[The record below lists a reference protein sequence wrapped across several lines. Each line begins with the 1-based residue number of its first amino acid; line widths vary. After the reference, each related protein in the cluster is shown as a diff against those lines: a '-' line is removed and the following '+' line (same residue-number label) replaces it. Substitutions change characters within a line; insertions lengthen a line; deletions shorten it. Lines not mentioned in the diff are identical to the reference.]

1 LELYDT
7 FSPDFSRQVVAIKSV
22 SAEASGRNIAPGMI
36 ITNFKDSRTVVDRLR
51 NGPYPVDLNMIK
63 PPTTLGAQDEFV
75 VRTVRQGSGE
85 PSRRGDLLEFVYE
98 ARMGGQNGP
107 VYDSSA
113 QRGTGQPYQYVLGSG
128 DLIPGVD
135 AGLFKMKPGEV
146 RQLELPP
153 PLAYGARGSRLYE
166 IPPNTNLYWTVQMVR
181 VNSRSE
187 GDAPETD

>member
-1 LELYDT
+1 
-7 FSPDFSRQVVAIKSV
+7 
-22 SAEASGRNIAPGMI
+22 
-36 ITNFKDSRTVVDRLR
+36 
-51 NGPYPVDLNMIK
+51 
-63 PPTTLGAQDEFV
+63 
-75 VRTVRQGSGE
+75 
-85 PSRRGDLLEFVYE
+85 
-98 ARMGGQNGP
+98 
-107 VYDSSA
+107 
-113 QRGTGQPYQYVLGSG
+113 
-128 DLIPGVD
+128 LIPGVD